1 MDPKRQNQP
10 TQENNQRIETKLAQ
24 KKKKIEETL
33 WASRV
38 KTRSIKGYDLQKC
51 ARRHRHIKRCWVC
64 GSKTHLKR
72 DCPILEKNK
81 LKSRVFEL
89 ERQVADLVEAL
100 HEQLKNKNRREKR
113 KKKKKFKKKQ
123 RKHQKMAE
131 AQNVAVRLKSLLQ
144 KEEET
149 WNGIFVLKAS
159 NILQKLPSKA
169 QSKVKKAYKEL
180 YTRDLTEDIV
190 NGFTE
195 GDEFYE
201 QYEDVYGEAS
211 PTATNHQQMLQ
222 GRIDHIINI
231 INSK

>member
-1 MDPKRQNQP
+1 MCKAPSTHKKMLGLWVKNPLKKRLPDP
-10 TQENNQRIETKLAQ
+10 
-24 KKKKIEETL
+24 
-33 WASRV
+33 
-38 KTRSIKGYDLQKC
+38 G
-51 ARRHRHIKRCWVC
+51 
-64 GSKTHLKR
+64 
-72 DCPILEKNK
+72 KNK

-159 NILQKLPSKA
+159 NILKKLPSKA
-169 QSKVKKAYKEL
+169 QSKVKKAYK
-180 YTRDLTEDIV
+180 
-190 NGFTE
+190 
-195 GDEFYE
+195 
-201 QYEDVYGEAS
+201 
-211 PTATNHQQMLQ
+211 
-222 GRIDHIINI
+222 
-231 INSK
+231 